1 MTISDFA
8 LRYQK
13 TITLNYDQMF
23 ETYKALCAR
32 VTQLLDRGV
41 SVDDDEMQTVLAV
54 SEMLDKLLDEGTLAC
69 EAEVAANEARA
80 LDDPDQLRL
89 FLDQEGL

>member
-41 SVDDDEMQTVLAV
+41 SVDDD
-54 SEMLDKLLDEGTLAC
+54 
-69 EAEVAANEARA
+69 
-80 LDDPDQLRL
+80 
-89 FLDQEGL
+89 